1 MSAKKKAK
9 RENENMEDIYEEENK
24 NRKTHFNEQFYNEN
38 KTMTILPKYVEIEE
52 KSNLIFI

>member
-9 RENENMEDIYEEENK
+9 RENENMEDINEEENK

>member
-9 RENENMEDIYEEENK
+9 RERENMEDIEEENE

-38 KTMTILPKYVEIEE
+38 KTMTILPKYAEIEE
-52 KSNLIFI
+52 KSNLILF